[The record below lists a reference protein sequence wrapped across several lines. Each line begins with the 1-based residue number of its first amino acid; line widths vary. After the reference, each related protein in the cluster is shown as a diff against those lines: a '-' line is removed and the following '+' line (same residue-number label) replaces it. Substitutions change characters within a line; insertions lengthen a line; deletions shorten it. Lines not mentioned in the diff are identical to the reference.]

1 MTFGETIK
9 ELRKQR
15 GMTQRE
21 LADLLEVNFTYISKI
36 ENDKLEVLP
45 SEDLIRRM
53 AEVLKADAEE
63 LLDLAGKLDLKQL
76 QQLAKDVPQAGVLLR
91 RIQSGQ
97 LTDKHWKKI
106 EDMLDETEE

>member
-9 ELRKQR
+9 ELRKQHR
-15 GMTQRE
+15 MTQRE
-21 LADLLEVNFTYISKI
+21 LADQLGVNFTYISKI

-53 AEVLKADAEE
+53 AEVLEADAEE

-76 QQLAKDVPQAGVLLR
+76 QQVAKDLPQAGVLLR
-91 RIQSGQ
+91 RIQSRQ
-97 LTDKHWKKI
+97 LTDKQWQKI
-106 EDMLDETEE
+106 ESMLDDSEE